1 MPVQTPQPTK
11 RPHAT
16 RRWPSLASRLAI
28 SAGTLTILAGCATTA
43 PAGDPAVASPASRPA
58 AAAARAPSAADAAAA
73 AARAALPDNELT
85 GPILG
90 RMMLGEVLAQRGN
103 PAFAHDVYMQLARD
117 TRDPRIAR
125 RATEFALSAG
135 RLEGALAASQLWVS
149 LAPNDLEARQ
159 TAWTLLAGSN
169 QRDILEP
176 LLAADLGSNPNKAE
190 AIANA
195 QRVLSRLPD
204 RNEAHAMLTRVLS
217 PLGEQADAL
226 LALAISSFGVK
237 QPDAA
242 LAYSR
247 RALAARPSFE
257 RAALVQAQLIQD
269 KPAEAIKLLEDFTR
283 RNPAAREARM
293 SLARLYATNKQPAR
307 ARELFT
313 ALAAPVAPGS
323 ERDQE
328 AVYALALMSMQDNK
342 LDEAEALFTEYLT
355 IIDDDESRDPTNA
368 YLNLG
373 AIAEERR
380 RFEEALDWY
389 GRVERPDARFTAQ
402 MRSALAE
409 AKLKRVDRARTR
421 LEALAKAQP
430 NERKRIA
437 MAEGQILRDADR
449 TGEAEAVLRAA
460 LTASPD
466 AHDIKYDLALT
477 LERLGR
483 HDEMEA
489 LLREVIAAEPKNAH
503 AYNALGY
510 SLTERNERLEE
521 AEALLTQAL
530 ALTPDDAYIVDSM
543 GWLQFRQGKLKE
555 AIATLRRAWSLK
567 QDAEIAT
574 HLGEVLWVA
583 GQKDEARKFWQE
595 ARKLNPANET
605 LASTLTR
612 FQVKLP

>member
-1 MPVQTPQPTK
+1 MSVQLPKNSSPT
-11 RPHAT
+11 HALPAHPA
-16 RRWPSLASRLAI
+16 RRSRAGLIASLLGGAV
-28 SAGTLTILAGCATTA
+28 TILAGCATPGGPAATSTAGA
-43 PAGDPAVASPASRPA
+43 PAKPVQA
-58 AAAARAPSAADAAAA
+58 AATKPAEAARTE
-73 AARAALPDNELT
+73 LPDNELT

-103 PAFAHDVYMQLARD
+103 PAFAHDVYIQLARD

-176 LLAADLGSNPNKAE
+176 LLAADIASNPNRAE
-190 AIANA
+190 AIGNA
-195 QRVLSRLPD
+195 QRIVARLPD
-204 RNEAHAMLTRVLS
+204 RNEGHAMLTRLLA

-242 LAYSR
+242 LTYSR
-247 RALAARPSFE
+247 RALAARPAFE
-257 RAALVQAQLIQD
+257 RAALVQAQLLQD

-293 SLARLYATNKQPAR
+293 SLARLYATNKQSAR

-313 ALAAPVAPGS
+313 ALAAPVTQGG

-328 AVYALALMSMQDNK
+328 AVYALGLMNLQDNK

-355 IIDDDESRDPTNA
+355 LIDDDEGRDPTNA

-373 AIAEERR
+373 AIAEDRR

-409 AKLKRVDRARTR
+409 AKLNRVDRAKSR
-421 LEALAKAQP
+421 LEALAKSTP
-430 NERKRIA
+430 NERRRIA
-437 MAEGQILRDADR
+437 MAEGQILRDAGR

-510 SLTERNERLEE
+510 SLAERNERLDE
-521 AEALLTQAL
+521 AEVLLTQAL

-612 FQVKLP
+612 FQIQLP

>member
-1 MPVQTPQPTK
+1 MSVQLPKNSSPT
-11 RPHAT
+11 HALPA
-16 RRWPSLASRLAI
+16 RRSRAGLIASLLGGAV
-28 SAGTLTILAGCATTA
+28 TILAGCATPGGPAATSTAGA
-43 PAGDPAVASPASRPA
+43 PAKPVQA
-58 AAAARAPSAADAAAA
+58 AATKPAEAARTE
-73 AARAALPDNELT
+73 LPDNELT

-103 PAFAHDVYMQLARD
+103 PAFAHDVYIQLARD

-176 LLAADLGSNPNKAE
+176 LLAADIASNPNKAE
-190 AIANA
+190 AIGNA
-195 QRVLSRLPD
+195 QRIVARLPD
-204 RNEAHAMLTRVLS
+204 RNEGHAMLTRLLA

-242 LAYSR
+242 LTYSR
-247 RALAARPSFE
+247 RALAARPAFE
-257 RAALVQAQLIQD
+257 RAALVQAQLLQD

-313 ALAAPVAPGS
+313 ALAAPVTQGG

-328 AVYALALMSMQDNK
+328 AVYALGLMNLQDNK

-355 IIDDDESRDPTNA
+355 LIDDDEGRDPTNA

-373 AIAEERR
+373 AIAEDRR

-409 AKLKRVDRARTR
+409 AKLNRVDRAKSR
-421 LEALAKAQP
+421 LEALAKSTP
-430 NERKRIA
+430 NERRRIA
-437 MAEGQILRDADR
+437 MAEGQILRDAGR

-510 SLTERNERLEE
+510 SLAERNERLDE
-521 AEALLTQAL
+521 AEVLLTQAL

-583 GQKDEARKFWQE
+583 GQKDEARRFWQE

-612 FQVKLP
+612 FQIQLP

>member
-1 MPVQTPQPTK
+1 M
-11 RPHAT
+11 
-16 RRWPSLASRLAI
+16 
-28 SAGTLTILAGCATTA
+28 LAGCATPGGPAATPTAGA
-43 PAGDPAVASPASRPA
+43 PAKPAQA
-58 AAAARAPSAADAAAA
+58 AATTPAEAARTE
-73 AARAALPDNELT
+73 LPDNELT
-85 GPILG
+85 GPLLG

-103 PAFAHDVYMQLARD
+103 PAFAHDVYIQLARD

-176 LLAADLGSNPNKAE
+176 LLAADIASNPNKAE
-190 AIANA
+190 AIGNA
-195 QRVLSRLPD
+195 QRIVARLPD
-204 RNEAHAMLTRVLS
+204 RTEGHAMLTRLLA

-242 LAYSR
+242 LTYSR
-247 RALAARPSFE
+247 RALAARPAFE
-257 RAALVQAQLIQD
+257 RAALVQAQLLQD

-313 ALAAPVAPGS
+313 TLAAPVTPGG

-328 AVYALALMSMQDNK
+328 AVYALGLMNLQDNK

-355 IIDDDESRDPTNA
+355 LIDDDEGRDPTNA

-409 AKLKRVDRARTR
+409 AKLNRVDRAKSR
-421 LEALAKAQP
+421 LEALAKSTP

-437 MAEGQILRDADR
+437 MAEGQILRDAGR

-510 SLTERNERLEE
+510 SLAERKERLDE

-530 ALTPDDAYIVDSM
+530 ALAPDDAYIVDSM

-583 GQKDEARKFWQE
+583 GQMDEARRFWQE

-612 FQVKLP
+612 FQIQLP